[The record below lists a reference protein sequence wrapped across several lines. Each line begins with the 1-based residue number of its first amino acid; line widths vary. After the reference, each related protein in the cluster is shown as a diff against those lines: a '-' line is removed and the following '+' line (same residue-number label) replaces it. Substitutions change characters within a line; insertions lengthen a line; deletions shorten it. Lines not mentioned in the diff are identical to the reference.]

1 MRLLPI
7 LLLASPFFASSLSAQ
22 TSTSA
27 AQLSLRALYV
37 EDQRDRGVPLADDGK
52 SILSKVEA
60 DKLPSYDW
68 PQINKRDEE
77 RRKLTHSLMEQGKL
91 QTGEDFY
98 DAAFIFQHGQS
109 PDDYLLAHVLAVEA
123 IARGQHSA
131 IWISAATL
139 DRYLQ
144 SLGQKQIF
152 GTQYS
157 DGKYAFYLQHR
168 NDKNLDAEM
177 QAFDASKQTLEPY
190 DETLLPNTIRNNF
203 CVPNPDLQH
212 AYVDAVNAGKN
223 ATPPRLSDCRKE

>member
-7 LLLASPFFASSLSAQ
+7 LLLASPFCALLLPAQ
-22 TSTSA
+22 TPILVT
-27 AQLSLRALYV
+27 QVSLRALYV

-52 SILSKVEA
+52 SILSKAEA

-68 PQINKRDEE
+68 QQMSKRDEE

-123 IARGQHSA
+123 IAHGEHSA

-177 QAFDASKQTLEPY
+177 QAFDASKWTLEPY
-190 DETLLPNTIRNNF
+190 DETLLPNTIRQDF
-203 CVPNPDLQH
+203 CVPNRDLQH